1 MNIDKVR
8 SDLRR
13 SGARSLLR
21 MAMNQKEAQ
30 CILTG
35 LCRYYFKH
43 QGVGFCISE
52 LLGHSCRVEK
62 SRLEEL
68 SPPQADETPTLTLT
82 LLPFCE

>member
-1 MNIDKVR
+1 MSIEKLR
-8 SDLRR
+8 AELRR

-35 LCRYYFKH
+35 FCRYYFKH
-43 QGVGFCISE
+43 QGIGFCISE

-68 SPPQADETPTLTLT
+68 SPPQVDETLNQTLT
-82 LLPFCE
+82 LLSFRE